1 MLPRGVVM
9 QTEEREQQVAK
20 ALAEGAL
27 KAAEAGLVG
36 LVEQLAPGRR
46 RLARR
51 RDLALIKL
59 WLGEVG
65 EARAILTADREE
77 ALAVGQA
84 EGLGD
89 CLAALGEVSLAW
101 VQATEGDP
109 AGALQRVQAAAGV
122 LFEAGH
128 MGVVEAAGVR
138 GFVGKLARGP
148 EVAVFE
154 GIEELPED
162 LRGSLADW
170 CLAASERADAG
181 LGVNVLVELHQRL
194 SHLGPAAA
202 LPALGERIAE
212 LAYQAGDL
220 ATAAGAFAWVA
231 EAALDEG
238 DPELEVRARAGQ
250 TAVLQAAGEGEKG
263 LSLLRELVDSAHGGP
278 YESAALQALGE
289 AFARAGR
296 WENAALAE
304 EAARARFRERG
315 DVAGEAMAELALAM
329 VSLRR
334 GGSPAERANRAMEH
348 VDPRYQALC
357 LALQQGRTSATDR
370 LQAVLPNLCPP
381 GLITE
386 VSEQDGD
393 WELSFGWSPGP
404 IEALRVRLLVEKW
417 G

>member
-1 MLPRGVVM
+1 M
-9 QTEEREQQVAK
+9 QVEEREQEVAQ
-20 ALAEGAL
+20 ALADGAL
-27 KAAEAGLVG
+27 KAAEAGLLELMV
-36 LVEQLAPGRR
+36 LLAPGRR

-51 RDLALIKL
+51 RDLALVKL

-65 EARAILTADREE
+65 EARAILAADREE

-84 EGLGD
+84 EGLGE

-109 AGALQRVQAAAGV
+109 AGALMRVQAAAGV

-128 MGVVEAAGVR
+128 RGVVEAAGVR

-194 SHLGPAAA
+194 GTLGPNMA
-202 LPALGERIAE
+202 LPPLGERIAE

-220 ATAAGAFAWVA
+220 TTAAGAFAWVA
-231 EAALDEG
+231 EAAVDEG
-238 DPELEVRARAGQ
+238 DPEMEVRGRSGQ
-250 TAVLQAAGEGEKG
+250 AAVLQAAGEGEKG

-278 YESAALQALGE
+278 YEASALEALGE

-296 WENAALAE
+296 WENAALAQ

-315 DVAGEAMAELALAM
+315 DLGGAAMAELGLAM
-329 VSLRR
+329 VALRR
-334 GGSPAERANRAMEH
+334 GGSPVERANRAMEDL
-348 VDPRYQALC
+348 DPRYQALC
-357 LALQQGRTSATDR
+357 LALQQGRTSATER
-370 LQAVLPNLCPP
+370 LQAVLPQLCAP
-381 GLITE
+381 GLITDI
-386 VSEQDGD
+386 SEQDGD
-393 WELSFGWSPGP
+393 WELSFGWTPGP